1 MSYKKLTDDAVV
13 QILRLLQEGHPVSSV
28 AKTVGASPDTVLWIA
43 LGHSYKHVDRAGYVH
58 GGASGRA
65 GAANPKAK
73 LDEAAVVEMLG
84 MVARG
89 VSCAAVAR
97 HYGVS
102 AETVYSIRD
111 GRTWKHVPRT

>member
-1 MSYKKLTDDAVV
+1 MSYEKLTDDAVV
-13 QILRLLQEGHPVSSV
+13 QILRLLKEGDSVTSV
-28 AKTVGASPDTVLWIA
+28 AREVGSSFDTVLWIA

-58 GGASGRA
+58 VGASGRV